1 LKRLFDVFVALIG
14 LIVASPV
21 LLLFM
26 LLVFLQDFH
35 SPFYMASRVG
45 RGGRDFTLVK
55 LRSMTIG
62 ADRSGVDS
70 TAQNDPR
77 ITRVGQ
83 MIRSYKLDEL
93 PQLWNVLTGKM
104 SLVGPRPQ
112 VRRDADLYTEVEKG
126 LLAVRPGITD
136 LASIVFSDEGEIL
149 KDRED
154 PDLAYNQLIRPWKS
168 RLALANIQ
176 HSTPVLDLKLIY
188 LTAVAI
194 LSRDKALDGV
204 QKILA
209 DLDVDEDIR
218 AVAARNK
225 PLEPFPPPG
234 ASEVVQSR

>member
-77 ITRVGQ
+77 ITRVAQ

>member
-1 LKRLFDVFVALIG
+1 MKRLFDVFVAVIG
-14 LIVASPV
+14 LIVASPI

-35 SPFYMASRVG
+35 SPFYMANRVG

-55 LRSMTIG
+55 LRSMLIG
-62 ADRSGVDS
+62 ADKSGVDS

-77 ITRVGQ
+77 ITRIGQ
-83 MIRSYKLDEL
+83 RIRSYKLDEL
-93 PQLWNVLTGKM
+93 PQLWNVLTGQM

-112 VRRDADLYTEVEKG
+112 VRRDVDLYTEVEMG
-126 LLAVRPGITD
+126 LLTVRPGITD

-149 KDRED
+149 KDHED
-154 PDLAYNQLIRPWKS
+154 PDLGYNQLIRPWKS
-168 RLALANIQ
+168 RLALVNIR
-176 HSTPVLDLKLIY
+176 HSSLTLDLKIIF

-194 LSRDKALDGV
+194 VSKDRALDGI

-209 DLDVDEDIR
+209 DLDVDEEIR
-218 AVAARNK
+218 AVASRDN
-225 PLEPFPPPG
+225 PLEPSVPPG